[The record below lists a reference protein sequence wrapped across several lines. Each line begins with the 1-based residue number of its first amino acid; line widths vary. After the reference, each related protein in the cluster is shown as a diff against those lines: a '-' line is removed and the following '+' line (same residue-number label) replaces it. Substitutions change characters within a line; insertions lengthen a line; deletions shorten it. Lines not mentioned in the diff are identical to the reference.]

1 MTKSVFIT
9 INGHGFFVGFSGD
22 RIDCASAELPDVWRY
37 MPVTFH
43 APDRFKGEDRFKL
56 MKTRIGAE
64 CGARDICDF
73 LIDCCVFDRCTD
85 YALQICQHILAHG
98 RRMR

>member
-1 MTKSVFIT
+1 MVFSSVSLAI
-9 INGHGFFVGFSGD
+9 
-22 RIDCASAELPDVWRY
+22 ASIVQAQNCRTCGAICRLRS
-37 MPVTFH
+37 MLRT
-43 APDRFKGEDRFKL
+43 ALRGEDRFKL

-64 CGARDICDF
+64 CGARDIYDF
-73 LIDCCVFDRCTD
+73 LIDCFVFDRCTD